1 MSDLA
6 PTSPKSW
13 RISECWVNNQRAF
26 YRKSTLDPEYVERLN
41 AVSSDWD
48 PAKSRWEEM
57 FKRLLAYKDDNG
69 DCNVLRS
76 YSDECFHNHSSKA
89 RTHELP
95 SVFLLVDLVSVYE
108 L

>member
-1 MSDLA
+1 M
-6 PTSPKSW
+6 W
-13 RISECWVNNQRAF
+13 RRSACWVNNQRAF
-26 YRKSTLDPEYVERLN
+26 YRKGSLAPDYAERLN
-41 AVSSDWD
+41 AVGFDWD
-48 PAKSRWEEM
+48 PEKFRWEEM

-76 YSDECFHNHSSKA
+76 YSDECFLNRSSEA